1 VLRAFHAARV
11 RPMLGDERR
20 GEASIFFGGIKEKV
34 F

>member
-1 VLRAFHAARV
+1 MSARV